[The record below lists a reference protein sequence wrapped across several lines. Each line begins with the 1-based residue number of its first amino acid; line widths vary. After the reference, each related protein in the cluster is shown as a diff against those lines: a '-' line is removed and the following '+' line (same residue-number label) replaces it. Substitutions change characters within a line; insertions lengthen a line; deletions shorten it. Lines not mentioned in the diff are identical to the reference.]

1 MLCVN
6 TSAPYYA
13 LLPAILCM
21 PIQIPTWA
29 WTLLQAPG
37 KVHWAETTP
46 TCPIP
51 QEDNWTVFLSW
62 FFLKFFLKFKSAS
75 WIHLL
80 WKPPTYSVH
89 CSIHQV
95 SRCCPVIQGW
105 CGNQGF
111 QDRIAVRQGMVPLI
125 AHYVVCDT
133 WGVTIQAAPEL
144 LLLSQRCV
152 VFVGVHPDKT
162 VLENNY
168 SICWVCTNLSLGDGQ
183 ISDNRSPP
191 HGLRTSVCNTWWQTL
206 ARKMQTVSIAR
217 GSLVLTKAYF

>member
-51 QEDNWTVFLSW
+51 QEDIELCSFPVRFFLSLNLHLE
-62 FFLKFFLKFKSAS
+62 FICFENLQPIVCIAAYVRLVGAVQSFKGDMGTKDFK
-75 WIHLL
+75 IG
-80 WKPPTYSVH
+80 V
-89 CSIHQV
+89 
-95 SRCCPVIQGW
+95 
-105 CGNQGF
+105 
-111 QDRIAVRQGMVPLI
+111 AVRQGMVPLI
-125 AHYVVCDT
+125 AYYVVCDT

-152 VFVGVHPDKT
+152 VFVGVHPDRT
-162 VLENNY
+162 VLENSY

-183 ISDNRSPP
+183 ISDNKSPP
-191 HGLRTSVCNTWWQTL
+191 AWPENLCLQH
-206 ARKMQTVSIAR
+206 
-217 GSLVLTKAYF
+217 LVADSG